1 MQITAEEVCRWAVG
15 LEGWGGVGEVRYSVS
30 RFHSVFLSVLLQHSV
45 YCVLVWRGSRMTVPA
60 EDMDIMAT
68 MWLKFF

>member
-1 MQITAEEVCRWAVG
+1 MCAWRGVG
-15 LEGWGGVGEVRYSVS
+15 GWGVVLQAACLLMGGA
-30 RFHSVFLSVLLQHSV
+30 VFPSGLLFGLGLISPDG
-45 YCVLVWRGSRMTVPA
+45 WDSRMTVPA